1 MIERSVKKWEDQYQ
15 QAMNSEANREYLK
28 IEWERINI
36 IIVASYIM
44 SCGVIDWSLEENVGM
59 WHSSTVLMV
68 LVTHLKQFSTPIDAT
83 IGFSSPARMEFCPR
97 FNLVIMP
104 LYATTHEQICL
115 ASRHVRHTKNCL

>member
-44 SCGVIDWSLEENVGM
+44 SCGVN
-59 WHSSTVLMV
+59 
-68 LVTHLKQFSTPIDAT
+68 
-83 IGFSSPARMEFCPR
+83 
-97 FNLVIMP
+97 
-104 LYATTHEQICL
+104 
-115 ASRHVRHTKNCL
+115 